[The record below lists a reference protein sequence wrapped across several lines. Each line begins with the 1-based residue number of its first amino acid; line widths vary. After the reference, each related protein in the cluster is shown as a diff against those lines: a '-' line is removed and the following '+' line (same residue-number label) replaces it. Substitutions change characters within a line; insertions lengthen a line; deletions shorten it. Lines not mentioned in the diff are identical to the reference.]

1 MCTACDWAPHF
12 AALNP
17 TPTRR
22 ALLRAATAVLAATAV
37 GTVAA
42 CTDGSAPAPTP
53 TSAPGVDPV
62 ADFVF
67 HNGPIYTVTGADP
80 WAQGLAVTGNTIS
93 YVGSQAGAMA
103 LAGPQTRV
111 VDLGGELLMPGFVE
125 GHIHPFLGA
134 FLTSG
139 VDLQVPTGADAL
151 AAIERYAT
159 DNPTGPVRGFG
170 WRVDMFG
177 PDGPTR
183 ADLDR
188 VLPDRPGFFFAIDGH
203 SLWANSTAL
212 DAAGITRDT
221 ADPIPGFSYYV
232 RDEHGEPTGYVLE
245 VNAVLGLVNAIEPI
259 TPETMGTLLRSWL
272 PKASAAGITS
282 VFDAGVPPIG
292 DDQAALIQLYSDREA
307 DGTLPFRVVASYS
320 VKSPPVDTAVATLR
334 DIRQRVSTDLVQV
347 GAVKIIGDGTQGGYT
362 AWLLEP
368 YADKPDS
375 IGASPFTGD
384 QWRQLIGAVDA
395 AGFDVHVHACG
406 ERTARTALDAI
417 EAAIEANPARDR
429 RHTIAHLVYV
439 EDPDSARFGE
449 LGVIAQ
455 FSANWM
461 SADPDTVTNMAA
473 RYGRPRQDLFYRTR
487 DVLTTGGR
495 ISLGTDWPAAGYFST
510 YKPLD
515 SIQIG
520 VTRQLIGQPDA
531 PVLAPAD
538 QTLTVA
544 EAVHAN
550 TLGAAYQLRMEDKV
564 GSLEAG
570 KRADLIVLDRNI
582 GGHRPTRYPPCGGH
596 HDDDGRQG
604 PPGALTVPAAL
615 RASAHRRTTAVL
627 VARSD
632 RLR

>member
-12 AALNP
+12 AALNL
-17 TPTRR
+17 TSDRR
-22 ALLRAATAVLAATAV
+22 TLLRAATVVMAATAV

-42 CTDGSAPAPTP
+42 CAGGSTPAPAPTSGP
-53 TSAPGVDPV
+53 APGAD

-67 HNGPIYTVTGADP
+67 HNGPIYTVAGTDP
-80 WAQGLAVTGNTIS
+80 WVQGLAVTGNTIS
-93 YVGSQAGAMA
+93 YVGDEAGAMA
-103 LAGPQTRV
+103 MAGPDTRV
-111 VDLGGELLMPGFVE
+111 VDLGGKLLMPGFVE

-151 AAIERYAT
+151 AAIERYAAE
-159 DNPTGPVRGFG
+159 NPDGPVRGFG

-183 ADLDR
+183 TDLDR

-203 SLWANSTAL
+203 SLWANSKAL
-212 DAAGITRDT
+212 EIAGVSRATE
-221 ADPIPGFSYYV
+221 DPIPGFSYYA
-232 RDEHGEPTGYVLE
+232 RDRDGEPTGYVLE

-259 TPETMGTLLRSWL
+259 SPETMGTLLQSWL
-272 PKASAAGITS
+272 PKASEAGITS

-292 DDQAALIQLYSDREA
+292 DDQGALIALYTDREA

-320 VKSPPVDTAVATLR
+320 VKSPPVDTAVAEFIG
-334 DIRQRVSTDLVQV
+334 IRERISTDLVEV

-375 IGASPFTGD
+375 TGASPFTVD
-384 QWRQLIGAVDA
+384 QWRALIGSVDA
-395 AGFDVHVHACG
+395 AGLDVHVHACG

-417 EAAIEANPARDR
+417 EAAVAANPVRDR

-439 EDPDSARFGE
+439 EGPDSARFGE
-449 LGVIAQ
+449 LGVVAQ

-473 RYGRPRQDLFYRTR
+473 RYGAPRSENFYRVQ
-487 DVLTTGGR
+487 DVLRSGGR
-495 ISLGTDWPAAGYFST
+495 VSLGTDWPAAGYFST

-520 VTRQLIGQPDA
+520 VTRQLIGDPDA
-531 PVLAPAD
+531 EVLSPAD
-538 QTLTVA
+538 QRLTVQQ
-544 EAVHAN
+544 AVHAN
-550 TLGAAYQLRMEDKV
+550 TLGAAYQIRLEDKV

-582 GGHRPTRYPPCGGH
+582 LEIDPHDIHRTNVTMTMM
-596 HDDDGRQG
+596 DGKVRQE
-604 PPGALTVPAAL
+604 
-615 RASAHRRTTAVL
+615 R
-627 VARSD
+627 
-632 RLR
+632 